1 MSVFSA
7 FIPPHPYGC
16 SRRPINSV
24 RAYACD
30 AGQNSCSARVHSR
43 FVILGTTRRSDGLPR
58 LTSCG
63 VLVTDGALVLLGHAT
78 LSTRWDIPKGI
89 ADPNESFRD
98 AAVRELHEETG
109 LRAEPEALI
118 DCGVHRYR
126 PGKDLALFI
135 LRMSTMPDPKT
146 LRCESHFDR
155 NGRAFPELDRF
166 EAVSWEEA
174 PARTGRDMRRLLEA
188 MIPQVTAAFRRV

>member
-1 MSVFSA
+1 M
-7 FIPPHPYGC
+7 
-16 SRRPINSV
+16 
-24 RAYACD
+24 
-30 AGQNSCSARVHSR
+30 
-43 FVILGTTRRSDGLPR
+43 PR